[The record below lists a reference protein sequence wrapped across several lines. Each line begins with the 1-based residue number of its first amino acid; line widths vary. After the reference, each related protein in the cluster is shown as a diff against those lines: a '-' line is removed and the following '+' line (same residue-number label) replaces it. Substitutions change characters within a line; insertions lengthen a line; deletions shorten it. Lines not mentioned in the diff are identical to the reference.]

1 MDGRETD
8 SVRMV
13 FLRDQIGHV
22 PSKQYPDIAADLLVH
37 GYDSPALRELAG
49 HPRSD
54 PLGARD
60 LWLQARQ
67 ELGRPFEDDSVARR
81 VLVRNWLH
89 EIVDGTLAPRT
100 GAGLTFR
107 EGWLALGQPTEL
119 DHLVVLMDDWDD
131 MPRNRE
137 DICGQIVAAA
147 RTALTVW

>member
-1 MDGRETD
+1 MNDRETD
-8 SVRMV
+8 SVRLV

-22 PSKQYPDIAADLLVH
+22 PSEQYPDIAADLLVR
-37 GYDSPALRELAG
+37 GYDSSALRELAG
-49 HPRSD
+49 YPCSD

-67 ELGRPFEDDSVARR
+67 ELGKSFEDDSVARR
-81 VLVRNWLH
+81 ILVRSWLH
-89 EIVDGTLAPRT
+89 EIVDGTLTPRT
-100 GAGLTFR
+100 GVGLIFG

-131 MPRNRE
+131 LPRNRE

-147 RTALTVW
+147 HRALTVW